1 MIRLTEDIMAEI
13 QKRECAPLE
22 SFIFTMRLQMWPI
35 FQKVMQENIDAV
47 KKYAEGS
54 SSGYFRSRVVTTDA
68 VVVSVSLC
76 VHY

>member
-47 KKYAEGS
+47 KKYAEGG
-54 SSGYFRSRVVTTDA
+54 SSGYFRSKVVTTDA

-76 VHY
+76 VHL